1 MKKELQDNKIKNIQ
15 NSEIKK
21 FNRDEVKVYGPTRFI
36 KSIKYSLDGLFYA
49 YRYEQSLWLHG
60 LVTILAIIMG
70 FIFKI
75 SLSEWAIIFIALGA
89 ILALELINTAI
100 EAAVDLTTTE
110 IHPLAKIAKDCGSA
124 ASFVMSIVSI
134 VISLFVFGPYL
145 MELFELI

>member
-1 MKKELQDNKIKNIQ
+1 MKKESQDNKA
-15 NSEIKK
+15 EIKE
-21 FNRDEVKVYGPTRFI
+21 FNRDDVKVYGLGRFF
-36 KSIKYSLDGLFYA
+36 KSVKYSIEGLYYA

-75 SLSEWAIIFIALGA
+75 SFSEWAIIFIALGA

-100 EAAVDLTTTE
+100 EAAVDLTTTN

-134 VISLFVFGPYL
+134 VISMFVFGPYL
-145 MELFELI
+145 MKLFELI

>member
-1 MKKELQDNKIKNIQ
+1 MKQASKNKELNKEEMK
-15 NSEIKK
+15 S
-21 FNRDEVKVYGPTRFI
+21 FNRDAVKVYGISRFF
-36 KSIKYSLDGLFYA
+36 KSIKYSLDGLVYA

-60 LVTILAIIMG
+60 IVSIFAVILGI
-70 FIFKI
+70 IFKI
-75 SLSEWAIIFIALGA
+75 KLSEWAIIFIALGI

-100 EAAVDLTTTE
+100 EAAVDLTTSK

-145 MELFELI
+145 LELLA

>member
-1 MKKELQDNKIKNIQ
+1 MKQEQQDNK
-15 NSEIKK
+15 EK
-21 FNRDEVKVYGPTRFI
+21 FVREKVKVYGPMRFF

-49 YRYEQSLWLHG
+49 YRYEQSLWIHG
-60 LVTILAIIMG
+60 FAVLLAVILG
-70 FIFKI
+70 FVFQIR
-75 SLSEWAIIFIALGA
+75 LAEWAIIFIALGI

-110 IHPLAKIAKDCGSA
+110 IHPLAKVAKECGSA

-145 MELFELI
+145 LDVLNKIF

>member
-1 MKKELQDNKIKNIQ
+1 MKKESQDNKT
-15 NSEIKK
+15 EIKE
-21 FNRDEVKVYGPTRFI
+21 FNRDDVKVYGLGRFF
-36 KSIKYSLDGLFYA
+36 KSVKYSIDGLYYA

-60 LVTILAIIMG
+60 LVTILVIIMG

-75 SLSEWAIIFIALGA
+75 SFSEWAIIFIALGA

-100 EAAVDLTTTE
+100 EAAVDLTTTK

-134 VISLFVFGPYL
+134 VISMFVFGPYL
-145 MELFELI
+145 MKLFELI

>member
-1 MKKELQDNKIKNIQ
+1 MKKESQDNKA
-15 NSEIKK
+15 EIKE
-21 FNRDEVKVYGPTRFI
+21 FNRDDVKVYGLGRFF
-36 KSIKYSLDGLFYA
+36 KSVKYSIEGLYYA

-75 SLSEWAIIFIALGA
+75 SFSEWAIIFIALGA

-134 VISLFVFGPYL
+134 VISMFVFGLYL
-145 MELFELI
+145 MKLFELI